1 MCKQWNKFENLLV
14 HVQVCTT
21 DMYNLA
27 QQQITA
33 TVAAV
38 VMEMAS
44 GWQGLAEGR
53 SVNRVLL

>member
-44 GWQGLAEGR
+44 GWQGLDEGR